1 MICLNNDFNWRG
13 QILNLIHWER
23 LKLVPDL
30 LLNFQLTLDRLILF
44 FMQICLLKVV
54 TFIDLSAPCS
64 QLTAWKFQRTEQ
76 NILGPDITETIVT
89 APLNKPTFVLS
100 VFWQFFLTI
109 ISFFFSVL
117 GATLQFTCGTPDG
130 QLFLHHK
137 YHPLHGCGTLCP
149 LSGLAYHNWDP
160 CGSPSSTGW
169 HCSHYLHCH
178 GNFLIKH

>member
-1 MICLNNDFNWRG
+1 MLLIELISISNMGVSLIETCFCSRLYGISNWRIAKIKCRKIG
-13 QILNLIHWER
+13 GLCCFCF
-23 LKLVPDL
+23 VG
-30 LLNFQLTLDRLILF
+30 FLTI
-44 FMQICLLKVV
+44 
-54 TFIDLSAPCS
+54 
-64 QLTAWKFQRTEQ
+64 
-76 NILGPDITETIVT
+76 
-89 APLNKPTFVLS
+89 
-100 VFWQFFLTI
+100 FLTI